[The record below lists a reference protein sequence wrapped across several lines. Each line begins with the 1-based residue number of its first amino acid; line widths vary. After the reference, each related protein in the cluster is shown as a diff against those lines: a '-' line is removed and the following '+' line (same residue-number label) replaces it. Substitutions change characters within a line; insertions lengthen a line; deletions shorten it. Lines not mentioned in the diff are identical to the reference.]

1 MGLLETV
8 KDERQR
14 QELTRVPAA
23 GLVHGVVS
31 MVEQDYRWMRPL
43 RFVEEQMRALGSVQ
57 AWHPGLYRQMA
68 RTSAGICVEFDTDA
82 REVALEVRLDAE
94 PRGTREVL
102 AVVDRAQGT
111 LPRPHD
117 GVSADVD
124 GRHLPC
130 VMPADG
136 VELVSFSLVSG
147 DPEEAL
153 GLIALPGLARTRRVR
168 IWLPCLRGCVIRDVY
183 CDGTFIRPVAHRK
196 VLLAL
201 GDSITQGFVA
211 DDPAFAWPSLLAQRL
226 GLDVVN
232 QGVGGQV
239 FQPGSLLGLAG
250 VVDVAR
256 IVVAFG
262 DHLPALEL
270 ENDMLS
276 TGSVYASRYVI
287 WNNFGGQFEA
297 PDLEAYRLNANLLKQ
312 LGFSG
317 GVVTK
322 LHQSADP
329 GDTGEEYLAKLELLE
344 YDMLYGDRQ
353 AFEGE
358 FPYRRTDMRMGSRNI
373 AITDAVREYH
383 RLLVT
388 GENFTE
394 FSKIIADDQALD
406 TVFIDSEHIV
416 ARVED
421 NVTIDAFCVAQ
432 VDRDGVELSRTE
444 EYGNF

>member
-1 MGLLETV
+1 MGLLEKV
-8 KDERQR
+8 RDERQR
-14 QELTRVPAA
+14 QELTRAPAA

-31 MVEQDYRWMRPL
+31 MVEQDFRWMRPL

-68 RTSAGICVEFDTDA
+68 RTSAGVCVEFDTDA
-82 REVALEVRLDAE
+82 REVVLEVRLDAE

-102 AVVDRAQGT
+102 AIIDRAQNT
-111 LPRPHD
+111 PPRPHD

-130 VMPADG
+130 VMPAIGQD
-136 VELVSFSLVSG
+136 LVSFSLVSG

-153 GLIALPGLARTRRVR
+153 GLVALPGLARTRRVR
-168 IWLPCLRGCVIRDVY
+168 IWLPCLRGCMVRDVY

-250 VVDVAR
+250 SVDVAR

-262 DHLPALEL
+262 ENYRYESCIARRVSRDVRSYLLEVARLWPQVPTCVLTPFWHDEEASPSRSNSCFDQVPSFITAHSAPHDQMVVIDGLDLLEHDSALMADGYEHPG
-270 ENDMLS
+270 ERGMRQIA
-276 TGSVYASRYVI
+276 T
-287 WNNFGGQFEA
+287 
-297 PDLEAYRLNANLLKQ
+297 RLNA
-312 LGFSG
+312 
-317 GVVTK
+317 VIRV
-322 LHQSADP
+322 P
-329 GDTGEEYLAKLELLE
+329 GLRASSVG
-344 YDMLYGDRQ
+344 
-353 AFEGE
+353 
-358 FPYRRTDMRMGSRNI
+358 RRRPRKRK
-373 AITDAVREYH
+373 ALPE
-383 RLLVT
+383 VT
-388 GENFTE
+388 GDGLPNGMLPLP
-394 FSKIIADDQALD
+394 LD
-406 TVFIDSEHIV
+406 
-416 ARVED
+416 
-421 NVTIDAFCVAQ
+421 
-432 VDRDGVELSRTE
+432 GLL
-444 EYGNF
+444 

>member
-8 KDERQR
+8 KDEQQR

-262 DHLPALEL
+262 ENYRYEPCIARRVSRDVRSYLLEVARLWPQVPTCVLTPFWHDEEAWPSRSNSCFDQVPSFITAHTASHDQMVVIDGLDLLDHDSALMADGYEHPG
-270 ENDMLS
+270 ERGMRQIA
-276 TGSVYASRYVI
+276 T
-287 WNNFGGQFEA
+287 
-297 PDLEAYRLNANLLKQ
+297 RLNAVIRVPGLRASSVGRRRPRKRKALPE
-312 LGFSG
+312 
-317 GVVTK
+317 VT
-322 LHQSADP
+322 
-329 GDTGEEYLAKLELLE
+329 GDGLPNGMLPLPLDELL
-344 YDMLYGDRQ
+344 
-353 AFEGE
+353 
-358 FPYRRTDMRMGSRNI
+358 
-373 AITDAVREYH
+373 
-383 RLLVT
+383 
-388 GENFTE
+388 
-394 FSKIIADDQALD
+394 
-406 TVFIDSEHIV
+406 
-416 ARVED
+416 
-421 NVTIDAFCVAQ
+421 
-432 VDRDGVELSRTE
+432 
-444 EYGNF
+444 